1 MALTTDCHLVRYG
14 TPDGHQL
21 IPAPV
26 TAAAQLYSGAVA
38 LMRSGYLIN
47 AASPQAT
54 DKIMGMVGD
63 PAGGTYVK
71 TGPGILGGST
81 NGAVWVNCE
90 TGSFLF
96 QNGTGADALTEA
108 DAGATVYYQGENS
121 AGPIV
126 AKTDGSAS
134 RPALGTM
141 LPIDPTFP
149 LQQGQIAVK
158 LVTPA
163 GGI

>member
-26 TAAAQLYSGAVA
+26 TAASQLYSGAVA
-38 LMRSGYLIN
+38 LMRAGYLIN
-47 AASPQAT
+47 AASPQST
-54 DKIMGMVGD
+54 DVIMGMVGD

-71 TGPGILGGST
+71 TGPGILGASPSGT
-81 NGAVWVNCE
+81 TWVNCE
-90 TGSFLF
+90 TGSFAF
-96 QNGTGADALTEA
+96 QNGTGADALAET

-126 AKTDGSAS
+126 AKTNGGST
-134 RPALGTM
+134 RPVLGTM

-149 LQQGQIAVK
+149 LQQGQIVVK
-158 LVTPA
+158 LATPA